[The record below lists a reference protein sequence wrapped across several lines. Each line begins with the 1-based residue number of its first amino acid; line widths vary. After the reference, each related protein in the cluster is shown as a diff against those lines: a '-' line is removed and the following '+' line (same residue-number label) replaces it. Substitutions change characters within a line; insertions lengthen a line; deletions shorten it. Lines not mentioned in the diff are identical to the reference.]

1 VLGVEIILRPVLVGG
16 IKLPVAGRDRNIP
29 WQHGAAGGFQWQQF
43 GGDDKDSSSH
53 DNSLHAPHGVSC
65 EDFMVAQPRPNSRQ
79 FHLYLMDVN
88 SRRRYGDICRNG
100 MTRPCATYRHFGAD
114 CVTLA
119 LLIPLTRH
127 QIYATLCKR
136 ETPML
141 PMTFEQ
147 QLHDDIHML
156 RGHSASP
163 VEIHITRW
171 GEPADIWV
179 SWDVDLIV
187 PPETMDAD
195 AVQLYTDLGVLLN
208 HDPYRVLEEGIA
220 PDRIGYMVSSEAA
233 VY

>member
-1 VLGVEIILRPVLVGG
+1 
-16 IKLPVAGRDRNIP
+16 
-29 WQHGAAGGFQWQQF
+29 
-43 GGDDKDSSSH
+43 
-53 DNSLHAPHGVSC
+53 
-65 EDFMVAQPRPNSRQ
+65 
-79 FHLYLMDVN
+79 
-88 SRRRYGDICRNG
+88 
-100 MTRPCATYRHFGAD
+100 
-114 CVTLA
+114 
-119 LLIPLTRH
+119 
-127 QIYATLCKR
+127 
-136 ETPML
+136 ML